1 LIVKSY
7 PVIIFQWNLYHSNP
21 LIETNQMVVKSSFY
35 VQYWRR
41 STCLKN
47 NIQIILY
54 IYIIN
59 CKTLTSDY
67 ISIKFIPLESSHWD
81 ESNSGKIIFLRSILT
96 EIDVFIYITIIDCK
110 IIFLRSTLT
119 EINIFI
125 YITIID
131 CKIIF
136 SDHIS
141 MKFIPLES
149 SYWDESNGGKIIFL
163 RSILMEID
171 MFKNNIQIILYIYLC
186 NNYWL

>member
-21 LIETNQMVVKSSFY
+21 LIETNRMVVKSSFY
-35 VQYWRR
+35 IQYWQR

-47 NIQIILY
+47 NIQIIIY
-54 IYIIN
+54 IYIID

-67 ISIKFIPLESSHWD
+67 ISIEFIPLEPSHWD
-81 ESNSGKIIFLRSILT
+81 ESNGGKIIFLRSILT

-110 IIFLRSTLT
+110 IIS
-119 EINIFI
+119 
-125 YITIID
+125 
-131 CKIIF
+131 

-149 SYWDESNGGKIIFL
+149 SHWDELNGGKIIFL
-163 RSILMEID
+163 HSILTEID
-171 MFKNNIQIILYIYLC
+171 PFKK
-186 NNYWL
+186 